1 MARIFFTV
9 FFVALVGCGS
19 GDHQTVVTISPRPST
34 VAVGTSVAFTAAIQN
49 NRVPFLGV
57 DWTLEITSAQWSAG
71 SLTVTGPLSA
81 VYTAPPT
88 LPPNP
93 SVTVWAIAPQADKY
107 ATGSV
112 TFTLQ

>member
-1 MARIFFTV
+1 MARIFLTV
-9 FFVALVGCGS
+9 LFVVVVGCGS

-34 VAVGTSVAFTAAIQN
+34 VALGTSVTFTAAIQH
-49 NRVPFLGV
+49 NRVPLGV
-57 DWTLEITSAQWSAG
+57 NWTLEITSAWSSAG
-71 SLTVTGPLSA
+71 SITVTGPLSV

-88 LPPNP
+88 VPPNP
-93 SVTVWAIAPQADKY
+93 SVTLWTIAQADKY

>member
-9 FFVALVGCGS
+9 LFVVLVGCGR
-19 GDHQTVVTISPRPST
+19 TL
-34 VAVGTSVAFTAAIQN
+34 AVGTSVTFTAAIQH
-49 NRVPFLGV
+49 NRVPGLGV
-57 DWTLEITSAQWSAG
+57 NWTLEITSAWWSAG

-93 SVTVWAIAPQADKY
+93 SVTVWAIAQADKY